1 MGMAW
6 ANGVWAARVGAALGR
21 LLSVAG
27 LLGLI
32 ACTTVEE
39 APRVVNDA
47 PGAPAVRPARRDAP
61 AAPGRPDA
69 RSSASGASGASPS
82 AAGPERTEPDPQR
95 RSRIRLELATALYQ
109 QGSYAQALD
118 EARSAV
124 TIDPNLAQ
132 AWGLLGLIQMDLGD
146 RAKAQEAFARA
157 LTLAPDDSELR
168 NNYGWFL
175 CQTGRPRD
183 AIPEFLAALRDPLY
197 ATPARPLHNAG
208 ICSLRS
214 GDSAAAEAY
223 FQRAF
228 QLDPSNPVSMY
239 HLAELN
245 LRRGQVEQARF
256 HAQRLLASYP
266 PSAETLWLA
275 LRVDRKAGDR
285 DGFNSL
291 SAQLRRQFPASR
303 EADLLQRGDF
313 GD

>member
-1 MGMAW
+1 MVATLPQL
-6 ANGVWAARVGAALGR
+6 RSGAPRWLGR
-21 LLSVAG
+21 LIVVCAAALV
-27 LLGLI
+27 

-61 AAPGRPDA
+61 ATTGRPESRA
-69 RSSASGASGASPS
+69 ASSGAAVSSVASTGA
-82 AAGPERTEPDPQR
+82 ERTEPDPQR
-95 RSRIRLELATALYQ
+95 RSRIRLELGTALYQ
-109 QGSYAQALD
+109 QGSYAQAL
-118 EARSAV
+118 EEVRSAV

-146 RAKAQEAFARA
+146 RAKAQESFARA

-175 CQTGRPRD
+175 CQTGRQRE
-183 AIPEFLAALRDPLY
+183 AIPEFMAALRDPLY

-214 GDSAAAEAY
+214 GDPVAAEAY

-228 QLDPSNPVSMY
+228 QIDPSNPVSMY
-239 HLAELN
+239 HLGELN
-245 LRRGQVEQARF
+245 LRRGNVEQARF
-256 HAQRLLASYP
+256 YAQRLLASYP

-275 LRVDRKAGDR
+275 LRVDRKAADR

-303 EADLLQRGDF
+303 EADLLQRGEF

>member
-1 MGMAW
+1 MA
-6 ANGVWAARVGAALGR
+6 
-21 LLSVAG
+21 VAG
-27 LLGLI
+27 LSLGSSAPGSLGRFI
-32 ACTTVEE
+32 VLCTAALVACTTVEE
-39 APRVVNDA
+39 APRVVNDV

-61 AAPGRPDA
+61 ATPGRPEA
-69 RSSASGASGASPS
+69 RAAGSGATVAQTVN
-82 AAGPERTEPDPQR
+82 AAAERPEPDPQR
-95 RSRIRLELATALYQ
+95 RSRIRLELGTALYQ
-109 QGSYAQALD
+109 QGSYAQAL
-118 EARSAV
+118 EEVRSAV
-124 TIDPNLAQ
+124 AIDPNLAQ

-146 RAKAQEAFARA
+146 RAKAQESFDRA

-175 CQTGRPRD
+175 CQTGRQRE
-183 AIPEFLAALRDPLY
+183 AIAEFLAALRDPLY

-214 GDSAAAEAY
+214 GDPVAAEAY

-228 QLDPSNPVSMY
+228 QIDPSNPVSMY
-239 HLAELN
+239 HLGELN
-245 LRRGQVEQARF
+245 LRRGNVEQARF
-256 HAQRLLASYP
+256 YAQRLLASYP

-275 LRVDRKAGDR
+275 LRVDRKAADR

-303 EADLLQRGDF
+303 EAELLQRGEF

>member
-1 MGMAW
+1 MAVT
-6 ANGVWAARVGAALGR
+6 GLSLGSSAAGWLGR
-21 LLSVAG
+21 LIVVCTAALV
-27 LLGLI
+27 

-47 PGAPAVRPARRDAP
+47 PGSPAVRPARRDAP
-61 AAPGRPDA
+61 ATPGRPEA
-69 RSSASGASGASPS
+69 RP
-82 AAGPERTEPDPQR
+82 AAGGATVAPPVNAPAERTELDPQR
-95 RSRIRLELATALYQ
+95 RSRIRLELGTALYQ
-109 QGSYAQALD
+109 QGSYAQAL
-118 EARSAV
+118 EEVRSAV
-124 TIDPNLAQ
+124 AIDPNFAQ

-146 RAKAQEAFARA
+146 RAKAQESFDRA

-175 CQTGRPRD
+175 C
-183 AIPEFLAALRDPLY
+183 ALRDPLY

-214 GDSAAAEAY
+214 GDPVAAEAY

-228 QLDPSNPVSMY
+228 QIDPSNPVSMY
-239 HLAELN
+239 HLGELN
-245 LRRGQVEQARF
+245 LRRGNVEQARF
-256 HAQRLLASYP
+256 YAQRLLASYP

-275 LRVDRKAGDR
+275 LRVDRKAADR

-303 EADLLQRGDF
+303 EAELLQRGEF